1 MIHEILAKSVLI
13 KHKKIDSWFLSRYG
27 MNLYRGCTH
36 NCAYCDGRA
45 EGYYVDGV
53 FGEDVSV
60 KINASEILK
69 KELDPARKRK
79 PMLPGVTMIGG
90 GVCDSYQSLELKY
103 ELTRKA
109 LGIINQYGLPVH
121 MLTKST
127 HIKRDSDLLEEI
139 NKNSKAIISF
149 SFSSVND
156 EIGKIVEPGVPLP
169 SERLKT
175 ISYFK
180 SKGFT
185 CGIYLM
191 PIIPFITDSV
201 DKLEDVF
208 RKAKESGVDFIVFAG
223 MTLKEGRQKEY
234 LINVVRKF
242 FPELIDIFSSI
253 YNNSRWGE
261 PSKNYIEH
269 LNKIVYEIAQSYK
282 IPFRL
287 PVKFVDKFL
296 SENDRIVLIL
306 EHIDYLLKLKGQ
318 KCYLGYAAYQ
328 LSQLREP
335 ISSINRLTDI
345 KGIGP
350 DAERLIKE
358 IIHAKSCQLLNSLY
372 EFN

>member
-1 MIHEILAKSVLI
+1 MIHEVLAKSVLI

-45 EGYYVDGV
+45 EGYYIDGI

-60 KINASEILK
+60 KINAPEILK

-79 PMLPGVTMIGG
+79 PMIPGMIMIGG

-156 EIGKIVEPGVPLP
+156 ELGKIVEPGVPLP

-180 SKGFT
+180 LKGFT

-234 LINVVRKF
+234 FMNVVRKF
-242 FPELIDIFSSI
+242 FPELIDKFSSI

-306 EHIDYLLKLKGQ
+306 EHIDYLLKLKGR

-350 DAERLIKE
+350 DAERIIKE